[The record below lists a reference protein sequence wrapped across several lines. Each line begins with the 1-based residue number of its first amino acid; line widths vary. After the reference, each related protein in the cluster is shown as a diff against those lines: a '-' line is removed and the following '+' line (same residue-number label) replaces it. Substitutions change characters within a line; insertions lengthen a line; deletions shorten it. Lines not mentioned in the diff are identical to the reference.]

1 MKRIATLAILALALP
16 AWGELYKWVDE
27 NGKVHYSDRPPP
39 PNAKEQKSIQP
50 KVAPQS
56 APPPAA
62 APDGQQSAAPAPKAK
77 TAAELDMEFRKRRT
91 EAAEAEA
98 KRQQEAQ
105 AATEKQRNCEQAKAR
120 VAVLQTGGRIT
131 KASPTGE
138 QIYLGDNEIAAE
150 LIEARRVADSWC
162 K

>member
-1 MKRIATLAILALALP
+1 MKWIATLALLALALP
-16 AWGELYKWVDE
+16 AWAAEMYKWVDE
-27 NGKVHYSDRPPP
+27 TGKVHYSDRPPP
-39 PNAKEQKSIQP
+39 ANARQQQTIQP
-50 KVAPQS
+50 KVRPQG
-56 APPPAA
+56 AATTPAA
-62 APDGQQSAAPAPKAK
+62 PEGQAAPATKAK

-105 AATEKQRNCEQAKAR
+105 AATEKQRNCEAAKAR

-131 KASPTGE
+131 KASPSGE

-150 LIEARRVADSWC
+150 LMEAQKVADSWC